1 MYYNNKKERHA
12 QLSSSLAT
20 VQRSV
25 APCGPVPCRALH
37 FELTYIKRGG
47 VYVHITRACGVG
59 VVSLGHRSA
68 WRLQVVCVHQTCCTI
83 YLSFCCSVS
92 RAILLCGRA

>member
-47 VYVHITRACGVG
+47 CTYISHVHAVSGLFPWGIGVLG
-59 VVSLGHRSA
+59 VCKSS
-68 WRLQVVCVHQTCCTI
+68 VCT
-83 YLSFCCSVS
+83 
-92 RAILLCGRA
+92 